1 LLLSI
6 NYKNMTIKEYNFKK
20 GVSGNPNGRPK
31 GSFSPLRKQL
41 LELRKLAINDASE
54 IYQELREK
62 MKSGEAWAYQIYFK
76 ELASMPKEWLNEVDT
91 SNVFKDINN
100 SKEFQHSKIS
110 LFQSLINNNSMSQD
124 EILDLI
130 KLLNNTKINDYIL
143 KDKKQNTIL
152 EDYNEITKEIGL

>member
-1 LLLSI
+1 
-6 NYKNMTIKEYNFKK
+6 MTIKEYNFKK
-20 GVSGNPNGRPK
+20 GVSGNPKGRPK

-41 LELRKLAINDASE
+41 LELRKLAISDASE

-100 SKEFQHSKIS
+100 MKEFQHSKIT

-124 EILDLI
+124 EILELI
-130 KLLNNTKINDYIL
+130 KLFNSTKINDYIL
-143 KDKKQNTIL
+143 KDKKVTNIFG
-152 EDYNEITKEIGL
+152 DYDDMMKEIGL

>member
-1 LLLSI
+1 
-6 NYKNMTIKEYNFKK
+6 MPIKEYNFKK

-41 LELRKLAINDASE
+41 MELRKLAINDSSE

-100 SKEFQHSKIS
+100 MKEFQHSKIT
-110 LFQSLINNNSMSQD
+110 LFQSLINNNSMSKD
-124 EILDLI
+124 EILELI
-130 KLLNNTKINDYIL
+130 KLFNNTKINDYIL
-143 KDKKQNTIL
+143 KDKKVTNIF
-152 EDYNEITKEIGL
+152 EDYDDMMKEIGL

>member
-1 LLLSI
+1 
-6 NYKNMTIKEYNFKK
+6 MTIKEYNFKK

-41 LELRKLAINDASE
+41 MELRKLAIKDSSE
-54 IYQELREK
+54 IYKKLLEK
-62 MKSGEAWAYQIYFK
+62 IDSGEAWAYQIYFK

-100 SKEFQHSKIS
+100 MKEFQHSKIT

-124 EILDLI
+124 EILELI
-130 KLLNNTKINDYIL
+130 KLFNSTKINDYIL
-143 KDKKQNTIL
+143 KDKKVTNIF
-152 EDYNEITKEIGL
+152 EDYDDMMKEIGL

>member
-1 LLLSI
+1 
-6 NYKNMTIKEYNFKK
+6 MTIKEYNFKK

-41 LELRKLAINDASE
+41 MELRKLAINDSLE
-54 IYQELREK
+54 IYKELREK

-100 SKEFQHSKIS
+100 MKEFQHSKIT
-110 LFQSLINNNSMSQD
+110 LFQSLINNNSMSKD
-124 EILDLI
+124 EILELI
-130 KLLNNTKINDYIL
+130 KLFNNTKINDYIL
-143 KDKKQNTIL
+143 KDKKVTNIF
-152 EDYNEITKEIGL
+152 EDYDDMMKEIGL